1 MHITITSVSMLL
13 LAYILG
19 SIPSAVWIGKLF
31 YNVDVRDFGSG
42 NAGTTNTLR
51 LLGKKPAIFVFAF
64 DLLKGFVACYLP
76 IWMILGA
83 DHYVIINW
91 QILAGLAAVLG
102 HIYPVFA
109 QFRGGKGIATLL
121 GITMAL
127 QLDASLICFTLF
139 LIVLIFSNYVSLG
152 SILAALSFPI
162 YIIGI
167 DGSNHLLTILFAVF
181 IPLLVIT
188 THQKNIKRLI
198 ARNES
203 KTFILPKK
211 KNRK

>member
-1 MHITITSVSMLL
+1 MHITFTSMSMLL

-19 SIPSAVWIGKLF
+19 SVPSAVWIGKLF
-31 YNVDVRDFGSG
+31 YNVDVREFGSG

-51 LLGKKPAIFVFAF
+51 ILGKKPALFVFIF

-102 HIYPVFA
+102 HIYPLFA
-109 QFRGGKGIATLL
+109 DFRGGKGIATLL

-139 LIVLIFSNYVSLG
+139 LIVLFFSKYVSLG

-167 DGSNHLLTILFAVF
+167 DGSQHLLTVLFAVL
-181 IPLLVIT
+181 IPLLVIS

-198 ARNES
+198 GRSEG
-203 KTFILPKK
+203 KTYLFQK
-211 KNRK
+211 KNTLK